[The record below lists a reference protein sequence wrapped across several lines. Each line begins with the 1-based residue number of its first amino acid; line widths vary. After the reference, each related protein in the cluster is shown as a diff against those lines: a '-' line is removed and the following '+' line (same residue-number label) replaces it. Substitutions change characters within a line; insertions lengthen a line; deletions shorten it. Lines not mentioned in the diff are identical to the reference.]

1 MEDLCAN
8 IKVSQKHSFCIWKI
22 SVQISWFFVNFV
34 RPDLSDSALSQLVM
48 LLIYL
53 TIPMLRWEIDAKL
66 SLGRKEEW
74 SNMLDEQSRWV
85 LAIGLEFSM
94 MSPLENMMACMLIL
108 SS

>member
-1 MEDLCAN
+1 M
-8 IKVSQKHSFCIWKI
+8 
-22 SVQISWFFVNFV
+22 
-34 RPDLSDSALSQLVM
+34 RRDLSDSALSQLVM

-53 TIPMLRWEIDAKL
+53 IIQMLRWEIDAKL

-94 MSPLENMMACMLIL
+94 MNPLENMMACMLIL